1 MSDNRETA
9 LERMEE
15 IYRRW
20 DAVRARSSRD
30 EASAGGAVSRL
41 AGFVGRTVRRIRDLG
56 ISWDLQRDLF
66 RALLDR
72 VAELDSRLTAGE
84 AALAQLQAGEADI
97 RAALDAM
104 WKLHAAYDAGSAFDL
119 RERHEILRVRQARLE
134 GALADLREEMAALR
148 GEGTPTLPLTPRDVA
163 EILAAVEQGPG
174 EAGAVEVSFQDV
186 RAEPLL
192 LAARRHFGGR
202 LAAAGPSYRAPNDLW
217 VHVDFTAAWNR
228 PILLDNAAARLA
240 PEGRFVLV
248 TAPATGALPEHPG
261 LVLEEDRVVALAGGG
276 AVRVVGWRT
285 TRKGP

>member
-1 MSDNRETA
+1 M
-9 LERMEE
+9 
-15 IYRRW
+15 
-20 DAVRARSSRD
+20 
-30 EASAGGAVSRL
+30 
-41 AGFVGRTVRRIRDLG
+41 DLV
-56 ISWDLQRDLF
+56 
-66 RALLDR
+66 LDR

-217 VHVDFTAAWNR
+217 VHVDFTAAWDR
-228 PILLDNAAARLA
+228 PIAASARCTGSTA
-240 PEGRFVLV
+240 FRSPSSPSATSPSSREGSGS
-248 TAPATGALPEHPG
+248 AWPWPAH
-261 LVLEEDRVVALAGGG
+261 
-276 AVRVVGWRT
+276 W
-285 TRKGP
+285 